1 MAAATLPTDRTTAVT
16 HDTRLYELL
25 AAQTRAWL
33 VRREAAENLIYAA
46 ADVRVDYRYRVYTHT
61 ASPEILEA
69 LGDDRHRSN
78 LPPGTVYQ
86 QDKTYT
92 RGEAG
97 VWVTYEWTYK
107 DEVRILS
114 RRATVADALE
124 RVPADHRLRAVYDE
138 ADAAYAAATE
148 AVAAHETGYTGW
160 NRYFLVTSS
169 AGHVHRS
176 MGCSTC
182 KVTTTYAPVVD
193 LSGTT
198 DDEALEALGPTLC
211 TVCFPE
217 APVGPT
223 KISKAAAARLL
234 RERGQ

>member
-1 MAAATLPTDRTTAVT
+1 MTPTIDRTAEVA

-25 AAQTRAWL
+25 AEQSRAW
-33 VRREAAENLIYAA
+33 VARREAADYLILAA

-69 LGDDRHRSN
+69 LGGDRHRSN
-78 LPPGTVYQ
+78 LPPGTIFQ

-97 VWVTYEWTYK
+97 VWVVYEWTYEPTG
-107 DEVRILS
+107 EVRTS
-114 RRATVADALE
+114 HRRAVLADALE
-124 RVPADHRLRAVYDE
+124 RVPADHDLRVRFDA
-138 ADAAYAAATE
+138 ADAAYTAATE

-176 MGCSTC
+176 MVCSTC